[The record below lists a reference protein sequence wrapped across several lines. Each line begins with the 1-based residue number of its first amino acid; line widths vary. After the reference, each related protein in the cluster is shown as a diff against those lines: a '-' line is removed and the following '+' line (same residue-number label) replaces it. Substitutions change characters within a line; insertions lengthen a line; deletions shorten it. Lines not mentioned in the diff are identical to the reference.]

1 MSKSRF
7 ESSVKAIPYAQQ
19 RVYDMLSD
27 LNNLEKIK
35 DKLPE
40 DKVKDLSFDAD
51 SLKVKSPVGDISMH
65 IVEREPAKLIKMQTD
80 NSPIP
85 LTLWIQLLPTGEE
98 SSKMKLTLEAEVNMF
113 INGMVQKP
121 LTEGVEKIA
130 EALAMIRY

>member
-1 MSKSRF
+1 
-7 ESSVKAIPYAQQ
+7 
-19 RVYDMLSD
+19 
-27 LNNLEKIK
+27 
-35 DKLPE
+35 
-40 DKVKDLSFDAD
+40 
-51 SLKVKSPVGDISMH
+51 MH

-113 INGMVQKP
+113 IKGMVQKP